1 MSKDTQFGIQ
11 SVCGGVMEHNTGS
24 AGWDPTEAGRIKGV
38 NLFISWQALP
48 QRGPLLCMG
57 VSSFCSVS
65 KDMTWTR
72 TG

>member
-11 SVCGGVMEHNTGS
+11 SVCGGVMEDNMGS

-48 QRGPLLCMG
+48 
-57 VSSFCSVS
+57 
-65 KDMTWTR
+65 
-72 TG
+72 